1 MQDTDKIK
9 MRIKIAGL
17 SIPLSVAFKEQD
29 HVRETE
35 ARVAE
40 LFDNWRRMFPTK
52 STEELL
58 AMMTYQYASHYL
70 AETRNSEKSQISS
83 LSLKNSSTRQC
94 SLLNKR
100 PQLSGGLSLLRYPFR
115 RHSRESR
122 ISTPDYY

>member
-70 AETRNSEKSQISS
+70 AETRNSEKI
-83 LSLKNSSTRQC
+83 TD
-94 SLLNKR
+94 
-100 PQLSGGLSLLRYPFR
+100 QLSELEKQLDQAVLST
-115 RHSRESR
+115 E
-122 ISTPDYY
+122 